1 MTNPT
6 IADTKYRS
14 RLHRVFLV
22 GMPGVGKTYCGSR
35 LAAHLGWY
43 FTDLDAHIVD
53 HEGCSIVELFQKSGE
68 AGFRELEQ
76 GALQRVVQMD
86 ALPHIVAC
94 GGGTPCYGENM
105 AVMRQHG
112 YVVYLE
118 ATIPYIMRNIGSD
131 TTVRPLLEAGDGEDL
146 LANLLAARSPV
157 YQQADIILQV
167 ADISL
172 ATFAE
177 TINRCINQH

>member
-1 MTNPT
+1 MNLPT
-6 IADTKYRS
+6 LPDTKYRP
-14 RLHRVFLV
+14 RPHRVFLV
-22 GMPGVGKTYCGSR
+22 GMPGVGKTYWGSR
-35 LAAHLGWY
+35 LAANLGWY

-53 HEGCSIVELFQKSGE
+53 HEGCSIDELFQRSGE
-68 AGFRELEQ
+68 SGFRELEQ

-94 GGGTPCYGENM
+94 GGGTPSYRGNM
-105 AVMRQHG
+105 GYMQQHG

-118 ATIPYIMRNIGSD
+118 AALPYITQHIAGD
-131 TTVRPLLEAGDGEDL
+131 TTVRPLLATGGGEER

-172 ATFAE
+172 TTFAE